1 MTFMLDNYDS
11 FTYNLVQYLAELGA
25 EVEVARNDEVTVAD
39 IEKMA
44 PRAIVL
50 SPGPGRPHQAGMM
63 NELIKA
69 MAGRVPMLGVCLG
82 HQGIGEV
89 FGAVIDYA
97 PSLMHGK
104 TSAITH
110 DGSTL
115 FKSVQSPF
123 IATRYHSLVIKP
135 DSLPKEFTVT
145 ARSDDGVI
153 QAIEHNEMPLYGFQ
167 YHPESIMTPDGKRML
182 RNFLDTL

>member
-25 EVEVARNDEVTVAD
+25 DVQVARNDELTVAD
-39 IEKMA
+39 IEKLA

-50 SPGPGRPHQAGMM
+50 SPGPGRPHQAGIM

-69 MAGRVPMLGVCLG
+69 MAGRVPILGVCLG

-89 FGAVIDYA
+89 FGGKVDYA

-110 DGSTL
+110 DSSTL
-115 FKSVQSPF
+115 FKSVPSPF
-123 IATRYHSLVIKP
+123 IATRYHSLVLNRQSIP
-135 DSLPKEFTVT
+135 TEFKIT
-145 ARSDDGVI
+145 AESADGVV
-153 QAIEHNEMPLYGFQ
+153 QAIEHTTMPLYGVQ